1 MALDS
6 TIAGASAN
14 SYVSAADAETFFELR
29 THAES
34 WVSATDETKE
44 ASLVE
49 ATRVIDFS
57 FEFLGT
63 ISTQD
68 QALRW
73 PRSSVYDQDNRLYDS
88 AELPKIL
95 TDAICDFALY
105 LVQSD
110 LLANDSADLIDE
122 LEIGPIRLDFD
133 KAREK
138 NLIPDT
144 VTDQLNLLSVTK
156 LNSRYGPF
164 SMPVNRT

>member
-6 TIAGASAN
+6 TVAGIDAN
-14 SYVSAADAETFFELR
+14 SYVSAGDADTFFELR
-29 THAES
+29 TYSES
-34 WVSATDETKE
+34 LDSASDEAKD

-57 FEFLGT
+57 FEFLGS
-63 ISTQD
+63 ISTQE

-95 TDAICDFALY
+95 TDATCDFALY
-105 LVQSD
+105 LLQSD
-110 LLANDSADLIDE
+110 LLSDDSADLIDE

-133 KAREK
+133 KGREK
-138 NLIPDT
+138 ELIPDT
-144 VTDQLNLLSVTK
+144 VIDQLNLLSYTK

-164 SMPVNRT
+164 SMPVTRT